1 MSKGK
6 TASKN
11 NAALRKQAQQ
21 YFHSDKL
28 VKPVKLVSHTST
40 YFAAEYEGGELVLSA
55 DGRILPW
62 AFVVGISERR

>member
-1 MSKGK
+1 MSKGN

-21 YFHSDKL
+21 YFHDNKL
-28 VKPVKLVSHTST
+28 VKPVRVIGLTST
-40 YFAAEYEGGELVLSA
+40 YFAAEYEGGDLVLGL

-62 AFVVGISERR
+62 DFVVGISERR